1 MNKGVSMKL
10 KKKAK
15 MMIVLSIVASLL
27 SGCGLGETKIEYE
40 RLVKALDEGDMKTV
54 MSAGDE
60 GYAYGKEEVRD
71 STFIED
77 NNKQI
82 GVVYQTTQGIYSIKD
97 NILFGETQKKVN
109 TPVED
114 EKHIDNPQYKEEFV
128 FKSDIRY
135 ENGQL
140 EASNRGK
147 DMSNIKLM
155 LNRVQGIKELKP
167 NVNKKSFSQ
176 PATISYNLSET
187 QFKEIFNG
195 NLGLEYEKFSYATLL
210 IEFNSAK
217 DTKENPMEITD
228 ITISIGYKQRNKE
241 NNMIRHD
248 QEITTYLHKKEEN
261 NRKSKKDYLQYEKK
275 FKESH

>member
-15 MMIVLSIVASLL
+15 MIIVLSIVANLL
-27 SGCGLGETKIEYE
+27 SGCGFGETKIEYE

-54 MSAGDE
+54 MSASDE
-60 GYAYGKEEVRD
+60 GYVYVKEEVRD

-97 NILFGETQKKVN
+97 NILFGEAQKKVN

-114 EKHIDNPQYKEEFV
+114 EKHSDNPQYKEEVV

-176 PATISYNLSET
+176 PATISYNLSEI

-195 NLGLEYEKFSYATLL
+195 NLELKYEKFSYATLL

-217 DTKENPMEITD
+217 DTKENPMEITE
-228 ITISIGYKQRNKE
+228 ITISIGYKQRNEE

-248 QEITTYLHKKEEN
+248 QEITTYLRNKEEN